1 MATNGETR
9 DETRLRLELTSHP
22 ESLTIVRSVLT
33 ALSDVIGL
41 EGESADDVRT
51 AVSEACNNVV
61 LHAYGDGTGL
71 LALSLASDGSTL
83 EIDVED
89 DGPGITHV
97 AISDERMG
105 IGLALIGALADRM
118 ELCSAAGGSGGTC
131 VKMVFGINS
140 QRSVDRGSNGGVA
153 ASSQTPGPTWG
164 ESVTSLEAS
173 HSEPRLQLANEAANV
188 TMRGD
193 IVLWL
198 SPVSIL
204 RPVSERMLR
213 AVAAVSGGFTW
224 PGASETAA
232 VSDAVAAYADSAA
245 RDLQV
250 GFTIK
255 IGLRRLSVTVGPL
268 LDEAARS
275 AAASSEQIALAWS
288 ALRSVADS
296 AVREPAAGYELLHV
310 EIFDRHRAA

>member
-41 EGESADDVRT
+41 DGESADDVRT

-83 EIDVED
+83 EVDVED
-89 DGPGITHV
+89 DGPGITQV
-97 AISDERMG
+97 AISNDRMG

-131 VKMVFGINS
+131 VKMVFAIKS
-140 QRSVDRGSNGGVA
+140 QRAVDRGSNGGGA
-153 ASSQTPGPTWG
+153 TSSQTSGPTRG
-164 ESVTSLEAS
+164 QSVTSLEPS
-173 HSEPRLQLANEAANV
+173 HSEPRVQLASEAANV

-213 AVAAVSGGFTW
+213 AVAAISRFTV

-255 IGLRRLSVTVGPL
+255 IGLRRLYVTVGPL

-275 AAASSEQIALAWS
+275 AAASSEQIAGAWS

-296 AVREPAAGYELLHV
+296 AVREPAPGYELLHV
-310 EIFDRHRAA
+310 EICDRHRAA

>member
-1 MATNGETR
+1 MATNSETR
-9 DETRLRLELTSHP
+9 DDTRLRLELTSHP

-41 EGESADDVRT
+41 DGESADDVRT

-71 LALSLASDGSTL
+71 LALSLASDGLTL
-83 EIDVED
+83 EVDVED
-89 DGPGITHV
+89 DGPGITQV
-97 AISDERMG
+97 AISNDRMG

-118 ELCSAAGGSGGTC
+118 ELCTAAGGSGGTC

-140 QRSVDRGSNGGVA
+140 QRSVDQGSNGGTA
-153 ASSQTPGPTWG
+153 ISSQTPALTRG
-164 ESVTSLEAS
+164 ESVTSLETP
-173 HSEPRLQLANEAANV
+173 HSEPRVELANKGANV

-213 AVAAVSGGFTW
+213 AVAAVSRFTV
-224 PGASETAA
+224 PGAAETTA

-250 GFTIK
+250 GFAIK
-255 IGLRRLSVTVGPL
+255 IGVRRLSVTVAPL
-268 LDEAARS
+268 LDEPARS
-275 AAASSEQIALAWS
+275 AAASSEQIAAAWS
-288 ALRSVADS
+288 TLRSVSAG
-296 AVREPAAGYELLHV
+296 AVREPAPGYERLHV